1 MPEQEQEEEPNIR
14 LTRGEPIFRAHGG
27 SVDSVIIPGREKK
40 AWDAGA
46 SDDDPDRDENGQHVE
61 DDRNSQD
68 DQDVGVRE
76 RPDCGLLGPGHYLHF
91 IPGRAA
97 LREWGQ
103 PCRLISVDGDFIT
116 LTDPDGQELVVRHH
130 DPSLLVDLLRHKER
144 PLVYLHPSEYL
155 HQSKVL
161 RVGESLLHVCTDQS
175 GWVDCYRPDFSVSA
189 SGGPSRQP

>member
-1 MPEQEQEEEPNIR
+1 MQEQEQEEEPNIR
-14 LTRGEPIFRAHGG
+14 LTRGEPIFRTHGG
-27 SVDSVIIPGREKK
+27 GVDSVIIPGREKK
-40 AWDAGA
+40 ASDAGGQ
-46 SDDDPDRDENGQHVE
+46 DEN
-61 DDRNSQD
+61 S
-68 DQDVGVRE
+68 QDVGVRE

-130 DPSLLVDLLRHKER
+130 DPSLLVDLLRHKEC

-189 SGGPSRQP
+189 SDGLTSQS